1 MNTVNP
7 PAFSAPSSSDAGA
20 LPVLSAATSWPIT
33 ALDGHTRLDHLGVMR
48 AQGADAARFLHSQL
62 TQDVALLPI
71 HEARLAGYCSA
82 KGRLLASFI
91 VLKLA
96 TDDIVL
102 LCDRSILAPTL
113 KRLSMFVLRA
123 ACKLSDAT
131 AQFALFG
138 LMGDSVAR
146 VAPDLSSR
154 VGQTH
159 SLDPATHLIRLSR
172 VAVPTTARPPLER
185 ALCVQ
190 ALTSADGGFG
200 QAGHWRDDMPVLPLN
215 VWHWLEVL
223 SGIAPVTAPL
233 VDVLVPQ
240 MLNYESLE
248 GVNFKKGCYP
258 GQEVVA
264 RSQFRGTL
272 KRRTHLVVGTAAL
285 AVGQEVFHPSDSEQ
299 ACGVVVAA
307 ATAPSALGLTPSPH
321 HALIAVQTS
330 ALHDEVPLHVPAAH
344 ARLHVLPLPYP
355 LLADI

>member
-7 PAFSAPSSSDAGA
+7 LASSAPSSSGSGA
-20 LPVLSAATSWPIT
+20 LPLSSEATFWPIT
-33 ALDGHTRLDHLGVMR
+33 ALDGYTRLDHLGVMR

-102 LCDRSILAPTL
+102 LCDRSILASTH

-138 LMGDSVAR
+138 LMGDGVAR
-146 VAPDLSSR
+146 VAPELSSR
-154 VGQTH
+154 VGRTTP
-159 SLDPATHLIRLSR
+159 LDSATHLIRLSK
-172 VAVPTTARPPLER
+172 VAVPMTAQPQLER

-190 ALTSADGGFG
+190 ALTSADEGVG
-200 QAGHWRDDMPVLPLN
+200 QTVHWRDDIPILPLN
-215 VWHWLEVL
+215 LWHWLDVL

-272 KRRTHLVVGTAAL
+272 KRRTHLVASTAAL

-299 ACGVVVAA
+299 PCGVVVAA
-307 ATAPSALGLTPSPH
+307 ATAPSALGLAPSPH
-321 HALIAVQTS
+321 HALIAVQIS
-330 ALHDEVPLHVPAAH
+330 ALHDETPLHVPAAQ
-344 ARLHVLPLPYP
+344 AQLQVLPLPYP